1 MKKNKFY
8 IFLSIAVLICL
19 FGTAAIC
26 NQCAADTVEDVGITE
41 EETEAATEEAVEE
54 EGGETPESEE
64 EETVEEEP
72 AEEESAEEEA
82 VEEEEEENIEKE
94 APTITIE
101 VYEGPIYSSA
111 DDVCYYRIKAIVT
124 GNPTPTVSFSKDD
137 SGGAWGSKKA
147 QVNLSDP
154 TETYTLTAT
163 TTNSEGS
170 ATDSIYPSW
179 GCPITNNPPD
189 ISGITIIPGNY
200 APGIE
205 YPIPVVASDPDGDN
219 LSYKWS
225 VTGGSILDDTSNP
238 MKWTTFAPGDYEVTV
253 IVEDGKGGT
262 DTKTET
268 VSFGSLP
275 ILSLSK
281 SEWGHMIKDDSIC
294 RNSTCK
300 IMVGDY
306 MNNKPFRGF
315 VSFDISGLAGR
326 NVYDVVLVFGNPT
339 QKGDPASIISQ
350 ISLEIVDWGSDNL
363 ELEDYFILGTLLH
376 NFTNPNFFFS
386 FGSLANELQ
395 DAIDSGKDRFQLRI
409 SNPGL
414 LTNNNNTTD
423 AWSYP
428 VDNIKLHV
436 SSYIN

>member
-1 MKKNKFY
+1 MKKNKLY
-8 IFLSIAVLICL
+8 ILLSIITLICF
-19 FGTAAIC
+19 FGTAALC
-26 NQCAADTVEDVGITE
+26 NQCAANTAEEGDGTIAENEVMKEEITGGEEDETPELEEEEPSEEENAGEEAE
-41 EETEAATEEAVEE
+41 EET
-54 EGGETPESEE
+54 PEE
-64 EETVEEEP
+64 EEQ
-72 AEEESAEEEA
+72 
-82 VEEEEEENIEKE
+82 KE

-101 VYEGPIYSSA
+101 IYEGPIYSSS
-111 DDVCYYRIKAIVT
+111 DNVCYYRIKAIVT
-124 GNPTPTVSFSKDD
+124 GSPSPAVVFSKDD
-137 SGGAWGSKKA
+137 SGGAWGSKKV

-163 TTNSEGS
+163 ATNSEAS
-170 ATDSIYPSW
+170 ATDSIALSW
-179 GCPITNNPPD
+179 GCPIPNNPPE
-189 ISGITIIPGNY
+189 ISEITIIPGNY
-200 APGIE
+200 APGVE
-205 YPIPVVASDPDGDN
+205 YPIPVIASDPDGDS
-219 LSYKWS
+219 LSYQWS

-238 MKWTTFAPGDYEVTV
+238 MKWTTSAPGDYEVTV

-275 ILSLSK
+275 VSSLSK
-281 SEWGHMIKDDSIC
+281 SEWGHIIKDDSIC

-363 ELEDYFILGTLLH
+363 ELEDYFILGTSLG
-376 NFTNPNFFFS
+376 NFTNPNFFCPA
-386 FGSLANELQ
+386 GSVADKLQ
-395 DAIDSGKDRFQLRI
+395 DAINSGKDRFQLRI

-414 LTNNNNTTD
+414 LSNNNNTTD

-428 VDNIKLHV
+428 VDNIKLNV

>member
-1 MKKNKFY
+1 MKRNKLY
-8 IFLSIAVLICL
+8 TLLSIVILICL
-19 FGTAAIC
+19 FGIAAIC
-26 NQCAADTVEDVGITE
+26 NQCAADTVEDVESTE

-170 ATDSIYPSW
+170 ATDSMALSW
-179 GCPITNNPPD
+179 GCPITNNPPE
-189 ISGITIIPGNY
+189 ISEITIIPGNY

-275 ILSLSK
+275 ISSLSK
-281 SEWGHMIKDDSIC
+281 SEWGHIIKDDSIC

-306 MNNKPFRGF
+306 INNKPFRGF

-326 NVYDVVLVFGNPT
+326 TVYDVILVFGNPT

-363 ELEDYFILGTLLH
+363 ELEDYFILGTSLG
-376 NFTNPNFFFS
+376 NFTNPNFFCPA
-386 FGSLANELQ
+386 GSVANKLQ
-395 DAIDSGKDRFQLRI
+395 DAINSGKDRFQLRI

-428 VDNIKLHV
+428 VDNIKLNV

>member
-1 MKKNKFY
+1 VKKNKLY
-8 IFLSIAVLICL
+8 ILLSIIVLICL

-26 NQCAADTVEDVGITE
+26 NQCATDTVEEVEGTE
-41 EETEAATEEAVEE
+41 EEAEAAEKTVD
-54 EGGETPESEE
+54 EGSETPESEE
-64 EETVEEEP
+64 EELLE
-72 AEEESAEEEA
+72 EEEA
-82 VEEEEEENIEKE
+82 EEASEEEEEIPEQEEQKE
-94 APTITIE
+94 APTITLEI
-101 VYEGPIYSSA
+101 YEGPIYSSS
-111 DDVCYYRIKAIVT
+111 DNVCYYRIKAIVI
-124 GNPTPTVSFSKDD
+124 GDPTPSVVFSKDD
-137 SGGAWGSKKA
+137 SGGTWGSKKV
-147 QVNLSDP
+147 QINLGDP

-163 TTNSEGS
+163 ATNSEGS
-170 ATDSIYPSW
+170 ATDSMALSW
-179 GCPITNNPPD
+179 GCTVNNPPE
-189 ISGITIIPGNY
+189 ISEITIIPGNY

-268 VSFGSLP
+268 VSFGGLP
-275 ILSLSK
+275 VSSLSK
-281 SEWGHMIKDDSIC
+281 SEWGHIIKDDSIC

-306 MNNKPFRGF
+306 INNKPFRGF

-376 NFTNPNFFFS
+376 NFTNPNFFYTA
-386 FGSLANELQ
+386 GSLANKLQ
-395 DAIDSGKDRFQLRI
+395 DAINSGKDRFQLRI

-414 LTNNNNTTD
+414 LTNNNNTMD

-428 VDNIKLHV
+428 VDNIKLNV

>member
-1 MKKNKFY
+1 MKKNKLY
-8 IFLSIAVLICL
+8 VLLSIITLICF

-26 NQCAADTVEDVGITE
+26 NQFAANT
-41 EETEAATEEAVEE
+41 AE
-54 EGGETPESEE
+54 EGDGTIAENEVMKEEITGGEEDETPELEE
-64 EETVEEEP
+64 EEPSEED
-72 AEEESAEEEA
+72 AGEEA
-82 VEEEEEENIEKE
+82 GEETPEEEEQKE
-94 APTITIE
+94 APTIIIE
-101 VYEGPIYSSA
+101 IYEGPIYSSS
-111 DDVCYYRIKAIVT
+111 DNVCYYRIKAIVT
-124 GNPTPTVSFSKDD
+124 GSPSPAVVFSKDD
-137 SGGAWGSKKA
+137 SGGTWGSKKT

-163 TTNSEGS
+163 ATNSEGS
-170 ATDSIYPSW
+170 ATDSIGLSW
-179 GCPITNNPPD
+179 GCPIPNNPPE
-189 ISGITIIPGNY
+189 ISEITIIPGNY

-238 MKWTTFAPGDYEVTV
+238 MKWTTPAPGDYEVTV

-268 VSFGSLP
+268 VSFGSLS
-275 ILSLSK
+275 ITSLPK
-281 SEWGHMIKDDSIC
+281 NEWGHITRDDSIC

-300 IMVGDY
+300 IMVGDN
-306 MNNKPFRGF
+306 MNNKPLRGF
-315 VSFDISGLAGR
+315 VSFDISGLTGR
-326 NVYDVVLVFGNPT
+326 NVYDVILVFGNPI
-339 QKGDPASIISQ
+339 QIGAPASIISQ

-363 ELEDYFILGTLLH
+363 ELEDYFILGTSLGT
-376 NFTNPNFFFS
+376 FTNPNFFYS
-386 FGSLANELQ
+386 AGSVANKLQ
-395 DAIDSGKDRFQLRI
+395 DAINSGKDRFQMRI

-423 AWSYP
+423 AWSYS
-428 VDNIKLHV
+428 VDNVNLNV

>member
-1 MKKNKFY
+1 MKRNKLHTL
-8 IFLSIAVLICL
+8 LSIVILICL
-19 FGTAAIC
+19 FGIAAIC
-26 NQCAADTVEDVGITE
+26 NQCAADTVEDVESTE

-94 APTITIE
+94 APTITLEI
-101 VYEGPIYSSA
+101 YEGPIYSSS
-111 DDVCYYRIKAIVT
+111 DNVCYYRIKAVVT
-124 GNPTPTVSFSKDD
+124 GDPTPSVVFSKDD

-170 ATDSIYPSW
+170 ATDSMALSW
-179 GCPITNNPPD
+179 GCPITNNPPE
-189 ISGITIIPGNY
+189 ISEITIIPGNY

-275 ILSLSK
+275 ISSLSK
-281 SEWGHMIKDDSIC
+281 SEWGHIIKDDSIC

-306 MNNKPFRGF
+306 INNKPFRGF
-315 VSFDISGLAGR
+315 VSFNISGLAGR
-326 NVYDVVLVFGNPT
+326 SVYDVVLVFGNPT

-363 ELEDYFILGTLLH
+363 ELEDYFILGTSLG
-376 NFTNPNFFFS
+376 NFTNPNFFCPA
-386 FGSLANELQ
+386 GSLAPKLQ

-428 VDNIKLHV
+428 VDNIKLNV